1 MVEENNGIFLAGG
14 DAPVYL
20 AEPIYKKYST
30 TFLWSHPFSPY
41 VSYDRFFN
49 SPPPVR
55 TCTYFGSPPLVP
67 QLRMYLMDG
76 LFLNQKKNSNI
87 RISYSLKYKHSK
99 KYIFF
104 KSHTRP
110 KILQLISVI
119 LSHINGIIIVHFK
132 PLDF

>member
-30 TFLWSHPFSPY
+30 TFLWNHPFSPY

-55 TCTYFGSPPLVP
+55 TCTIPYV
-67 QLRMYLMDG
+67 
-76 LFLNQKKNSNI
+76 LNGRPISLPKN
-87 RISYSLKYKHSK
+87 K
-99 KYIFF
+99 
-104 KSHTRP
+104 
-110 KILQLISVI
+110 
-119 LSHINGIIIVHFK
+119 
-132 PLDF
+132 